1 MRLVRSSV
9 ASIALLALATAG
21 CSAGSGGPSDSTGG
35 PSDSN
40 RATQAAGSTAS
51 ATPSQAPADTGVAGQ
66 GGVFSRLPDL
76 VQTVEPSIVTI
87 ATRVGVGSG
96 VVYRSSG
103 VIVTNAHVV
112 EDFKRVQVTIA
123 SGAEM
128 PGRVLATDTV
138 TDLAVVRVDRQLPA
152 TQFETELPRAGEL
165 VLAMG
170 SPLGFEN
177 SATAGIVSGLN
188 REIPGAAERSR
199 ALVDLIQT
207 DAAISPGNSGGALV
221 NVDGHVVGINEAYIP
236 PQAGA
241 VSIGFA
247 IPAATVVDTV
257 DELLATGEATH
268 PFVGIVPA
276 RITPQIAQTLDLGV
290 DSGVLVAQVV
300 QDGPAA
306 AAGIRRGDV
315 IVEFNH
321 EDVAD
326 VGEFLGALRSVE
338 PGDTVN
344 VVVVRDGERQTVQL
358 RLGELQQ

>member
-1 MRLVRSSV
+1 M
-9 ASIALLALATAG
+9 LALATVG
-21 CSAGSGGPSDSTGG
+21 CSAGSGGS
-35 PSDSN
+35 
-40 RATQAAGSTAS
+40 AGSTGA
-51 ATPSQAPADTGVAGQ
+51 APASGTASSTPTPAPAASSVPPVDGGTEDGN
-66 GGVFSRLPDL
+66 GVFSRLPDL
-76 VQTVEPSIVTI
+76 VQQVEPSIVTI

-96 VVYRSSG
+96 VVYRSNG

-112 EDFKRVQVTIA
+112 EDFKRVTVTIA

-138 TDLAVVRVDRQLPA
+138 TDLAVVRVDRHLPA
-152 TQFETELPRAGEL
+152 TPFETQLPRAGEL

-188 REIPGAAERSR
+188 REIPGAAQRSR
-199 ALVDLIQT
+199 ALDDLIQT

-221 NVDGHVVGINEAYIP
+221 NADGRVVGINEAYIP

-257 DELLATGEATH
+257 DELLASGTATH

-276 RITPQIAQTLDLGV
+276 QITPQIAQALDLGV

-300 QDGPAA
+300 ENGPAA
-306 AAGIRRGDV
+306 KAGIRRGDV

-321 EDVAD
+321 EDVED
-326 VGEFLGALRSVE
+326 VGEFLGALRDVE
-338 PGDTVN
+338 PGEAVDL
-344 VVVVRDGERQTVQL
+344 VVVRDGARKTVRL
-358 RLGELQQ
+358 RLGELQE